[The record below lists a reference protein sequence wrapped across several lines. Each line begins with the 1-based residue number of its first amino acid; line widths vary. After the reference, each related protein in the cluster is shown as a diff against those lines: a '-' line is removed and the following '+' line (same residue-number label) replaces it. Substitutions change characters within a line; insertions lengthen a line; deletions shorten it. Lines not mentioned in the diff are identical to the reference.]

1 MLSNIHRMR
10 TLPLMEIPEGLP
22 AMVEGSWRRCL
33 ETHRLSPDFTR
44 RADVLSYGE
53 LRETLDQE
61 ERLIRSATPEIDR
74 LFRRLAPDACS
85 VSLASAQGVKLLYR
99 CDPYHMDDLK
109 RTGVLPGSIWA
120 EDMQGT
126 NGIGTCLLE
135 RRPLSIVGNEH
146 FNRALSGITCSVA
159 PIFVSHGVLAG
170 VLNITALRG
179 IDSQAVRLLN
189 DVVTRSAR
197 RIEAHLFQ
205 LRNAGYRLI
214 RLSADGDFSD
224 PATLSLVALDDAG
237 QIVDFTPDAP
247 VMLRRAADELPQ
259 TRLDQIIEP
268 DAVHGV
274 RCEPVLPAGVG
285 HLRMAALNQTAAAIS
300 DHQPPVTSGSE
311 AALSDPRLD
320 EIMQQALGLARRQL
334 PLMLRGE
341 TGTGKTTLALRLA
354 RLVSGDFLMLEGG
367 AADDITRLKLDTL
380 RVRPSCALI
389 LDQIDEMSVPMQ
401 RSLVQVLEGA
411 QRPLITVTSSAKDLQ
426 PELAGLR
433 PDLVHRL
440 NGATF
445 ILPPLRST
453 PEPEKVFLRTLAEE
467 ARLAGRAAPH
477 ISDEALAVLRCHH
490 WPGNLRELHF
500 ALRRAIALAG
510 DTVTV
515 ANLPDRLIELSETH
529 DVLARS
535 KSETARIETALCYHK
550 GNVMETARYLGISRA
565 TLYRKLQSSSLR
577 SASIPRTI

>member
-1 MLSNIHRMR
+1 MLSHIHRLR
-10 TLPLMEIPEGLP
+10 ALSTVEGARGLP
-22 AMVEGSWRRCL
+22 ALVEGSWRRCL
-33 ETHRLSPDFTR
+33 ETHRLLPDFAR

-61 ERLIRSATPEIDR
+61 ELLIRSATAEIDR
-74 LFRRLAPDACS
+74 LFRRLAADACT
-85 VSLASAQGVKLLYR
+85 VSLASAQGVKLLFR
-99 CDPYHMDDLK
+99 CDPYHMDDLN
-109 RTGVLPGSIWA
+109 RAGVLPGSVWA

-135 RRPLSIVGNEH
+135 RRPLSIVGDEH
-146 FNRALSGITCSVA
+146 FNRVLSDITCTVA
-159 PIFVSHGVLAG
+159 PIFGSNGQLAG
-170 VLNITALRG
+170 VLNISSLGRIGA
-179 IDSQAVRLLN
+179 QAVRLLS
-189 DVVTRSAR
+189 DVVNRSAR
-197 RIEAHLFQ
+197 RIETQLFQ
-205 LRNAGYRLI
+205 RRNSGHRLVS
-214 RLSADGDFSD
+214 LSADGDFAD
-224 PATLSLVALDDAG
+224 AAALSMLALDDSG
-237 QIVDFTPDAP
+237 QIVDFTHDAP
-247 VMLRRAADELPQ
+247 VMLRRAADQLPMA
-259 TRLDQIIEP
+259 RLDQIVEP
-268 DAVHGV
+268 DVVHGV
-274 RCEPVLPAGVG
+274 WSEPMTPAEAG
-285 HLRMAALNQTAAAIS
+285 HLRVAAPSQTTVAIS
-300 DHQPPVTSGSE
+300 GHQPVATPGSE
-311 AALSDPRLD
+311 ATLSDPRLD
-320 EIMQQALGLARRQL
+320 EILHQALDLARRQL
-334 PLMLRGE
+334 PLMLIGE

-367 AADDITRLKLDTL
+367 AADDVTRLKLDTL
-380 RVRPSCALI
+380 RARPGFALV

-440 NGATF
+440 NGAAF

-453 PEPEKVFLRTLAEE
+453 PEPEKVFLRALAEE

-477 ISDEALAVLRCHH
+477 ISSEALAILCCHH

-515 ANLPDRLIELSETH
+515 AHLPTQLIELSETH

-535 KSETARIETALCYHK
+535 KAETARIETALRYHK
-550 GNVMETARYLGISRA
+550 GNVMETARYLGVSRA
-565 TLYRKLQSSSLR
+565 TLYRKMQGKR
-577 SASIPRTI
+577 SKGLTDKP